1 MPYPDKSNDESQP
14 KQGMNKEIN
23 LRLGTVKA
31 VEKKR
36 YLDNTR
42 TNDTID
48 GMSTTINNN
57 KSILTN
63 TLGKDRTII

>member
-1 MPYPDKSNDESQP
+1 
-14 KQGMNKEIN
+14 MNKDIN

-42 TNDTID
+42 TNDTMD
-48 GMSTTINNN
+48 GMNTTIKTNN

-63 TLGKDRTII
+63 TLGKDKTTI